1 MTSRNYLLKTIGG
14 NIRRNFWLMI
24 LFFLAFLVVMPASTL
39 TALDGA
45 KYIDTTNF
53 TVNMT
58 NTFIQCIRSS
68 LVQVIV
74 AGCGALA
81 ALSVFFYLYSQEKT
95 DFYHSLPMRRE
106 GLFMAQFLSG
116 FSLFL
121 IPYVLNLLLTL
132 AIGLVYGAVNQTALS
147 ILGIHTLLAVIYFLA
162 IYGAAV
168 LAILLTGNLF
178 TGTLGFMTLMFYGPI
193 LYMTF
198 TRLNARF
205 FETIVQEMDYDFGI
219 FLSPLIAYISGGTVD
234 WTWKSLCIYFLYGV
248 VLALVVILADILVYR
263 IRPSESFH
271 KAIAFKK
278 LEPVI
283 KVCGILPLSLLCA
296 LYFSGYMY
304 NQFFWMVIGAVVLTL
319 IFSMIFDFLCNM
331 DIRMALKPKVSTG
344 VILAVLILILGGYR
358 TDITGVDTFLPD
370 EEKVA
375 SMSLYLPSVSGQ
387 FQYPESSVTES
398 PTYTTFSLKQWVE
411 DFQEIYALAEKSV
424 EYVRNHEAYASDVQ
438 SLRENG
444 DPEQTMVMIYI
455 GYHMKSGQD
464 VYRMYYIPETE
475 ELVENIGRVYDT
487 WEYREK
493 ILPTSYIDTEKIEN
507 IYTYSFTE
515 SGKALTLS
523 DENKERLMKTYQ
535 EELENMTFDQS
546 RREKQVG
553 WLELQEKAEPEI
565 SAMGYS
571 VNSTYTYS
579 YNLPV
584 YESFEKTRAML
595 EKLGNPMT
603 DSIESDQVE
612 SILVSRYSYE
622 SGEEQYLEK
631 EYRTKEDI
639 EKLLAQA
646 TFRDER
652 FTVGSHVNYQVSCEI
667 TWKDSKKDKI
677 AFYIFEDSSLTDI
690 LEQLNQG
697 NTD

>member
-147 ILGIHTLLAVIYFLA
+147 ILVIHTLLAVIYFLA

-507 IYTYSFTE
+507 IYTNSFTE
-515 SGKALTLS
+515 SGKALSLS
-523 DENKERLMKTYQ
+523 DENQERLLKTYQ

-584 YESFEKTRAML
+584 YACFEKTRAML
-595 EKLGNPMT
+595 EKLGNPMA
-603 DSIESDQVE
+603 DSIEPDQVE
-612 SILVSRYSYE
+612 SILLSRYSYE

-631 EYRTKEDI
+631 EYRTEEDI

>member
-1 MTSRNYLLKTIGG
+1 
-14 NIRRNFWLMI
+14 
-24 LFFLAFLVVMPASTL
+24 
-39 TALDGA
+39 
-45 KYIDTTNF
+45 
-53 TVNMT
+53 
-58 NTFIQCIRSS
+58 
-68 LVQVIV
+68 
-74 AGCGALA
+74 
-81 ALSVFFYLYSQEKT
+81 
-95 DFYHSLPMRRE
+95 
-106 GLFMAQFLSG
+106 MAQFLSG

-147 ILGIHTLLAVIYFLA
+147 ILVIHTLLAVIYFLA

-178 TGTLGFMTLMFYGPI
+178 TGALGFMTLMFYGPI

-198 TRLNARF
+198 TRLNYRF
-205 FETIVQEMDYDFGI
+205 FETIVQEIEQNFGI
-219 FLSPLIAYISGGTVD
+219 FLSPLTAYISGGAVE
-234 WTWKSLCIYFLYGV
+234 WKWESLNIYFLYGV
-248 VLALVVILADILVYR
+248 VLALVVILVDIWVYR
-263 IRPSESFH
+263 VRPSESFH

-304 NQFFWMVIGAVVLTL
+304 NQFLWMVIGALVLTL
-319 IFSMIFDFLCNM
+319 IFSLIFDFLCNM

-344 VILAVLILILGGYR
+344 VTLAALILILGGYR
-358 TDITGVDTFLPD
+358 TDITGVDTFFPK
-370 EEKVA
+370 EEKIA

-387 FQYPESSVTES
+387 FQYPESSVPDN
-398 PTYTTFSLKQWVE
+398 PTNTKFLLKQPVE

-424 EYVRNHEAYASDVQ
+424 EYVRDHETYASDVQ

-523 DENKERLMKTYQ
+523 DENQERLMKTYQ

-553 WLELQEKAEPEI
+553 WMELQEKGEPEI

-584 YESFEKTRAML
+584 YASFEKTRAML
-595 EKLGNPMT
+595 EKLGNPMA
-603 DSIESDQVE
+603 DSIEPDQVE
-612 SILVSRYSYE
+612 SILLSRYSYE

-631 EYRTKEDI
+631 EYRTEEDI

>member
-1 MTSRNYLLKTIGG
+1 
-14 NIRRNFWLMI
+14 
-24 LFFLAFLVVMPASTL
+24 
-39 TALDGA
+39 
-45 KYIDTTNF
+45 
-53 TVNMT
+53 
-58 NTFIQCIRSS
+58 
-68 LVQVIV
+68 
-74 AGCGALA
+74 
-81 ALSVFFYLYSQEKT
+81 
-95 DFYHSLPMRRE
+95 
-106 GLFMAQFLSG
+106 MAQFLSG

-147 ILGIHTLLAVIYFLA
+147 ILVIHTLLAVIYFLA

-198 TRLNARF
+198 TRLNYRF
-205 FETIVQEMDYDFGI
+205 FETIVQEIEQNFGI
-219 FLSPLIAYISGGTVD
+219 FLSPLTAYISGGAVE
-234 WTWKSLCIYFLYGV
+234 WKWESLNIYFLYGV
-248 VLALVVILADILVYR
+248 VLALVVILVDIWVYR
-263 IRPSESFH
+263 VRPSESFH

-304 NQFFWMVIGAVVLTL
+304 NQFLWMVIGALVLTL
-319 IFSMIFDFLCNM
+319 IFSLIFDFLCNM

-344 VILAVLILILGGYR
+344 VTLAALILILGGYR
-358 TDITGVDTFLPD
+358 TDITGVDTFFPK
-370 EEKVA
+370 EEKIA
-375 SMSLYLPSVSGQ
+375 SMSLYLPCVSGQ
-387 FQYPESSVTES
+387 FQYPESSVPDN
-398 PTYTTFSLKQWVE
+398 PTNTKFLLKQPVE

-424 EYVRNHEAYASDVQ
+424 EYVRDHENYASDVQ

-493 ILPTSYIDTEKIEN
+493 ILPTSYINTEKIEN

-515 SGKALTLS
+515 AGKALTLS

-553 WLELQEKAEPEI
+553 WMELQEKGEPEI

-584 YESFEKTRAML
+584 YASFEKTRAML
-595 EKLGNPMT
+595 EKLGNPMA
-603 DSIESDQVE
+603 DSIEPDQVE

-631 EYRTKEDI
+631 EYRTEEDI

>member
-1 MTSRNYLLKTIGG
+1 
-14 NIRRNFWLMI
+14 
-24 LFFLAFLVVMPASTL
+24 
-39 TALDGA
+39 
-45 KYIDTTNF
+45 
-53 TVNMT
+53 
-58 NTFIQCIRSS
+58 
-68 LVQVIV
+68 
-74 AGCGALA
+74 
-81 ALSVFFYLYSQEKT
+81 
-95 DFYHSLPMRRE
+95 
-106 GLFMAQFLSG
+106 MAQFLSG

-147 ILGIHTLLAVIYFLA
+147 ILVIHTLLAVIYFLA

-523 DENKERLMKTYQ
+523 DENQERLLKTYQ

-584 YESFEKTRAML
+584 YASFEKTRAML
-595 EKLGNPMT
+595 EKLGNPMA
-603 DSIESDQVE
+603 DSIEPDQVE
-612 SILVSRYSYE
+612 SILLSRYSYE

-631 EYRTKEDI
+631 EYRTEEDI

>member
-1 MTSRNYLLKTIGG
+1 M
-14 NIRRNFWLMI
+14 
-24 LFFLAFLVVMPASTL
+24 
-39 TALDGA
+39 
-45 KYIDTTNF
+45 
-53 TVNMT
+53 
-58 NTFIQCIRSS
+58 
-68 LVQVIV
+68 
-74 AGCGALA
+74 
-81 ALSVFFYLYSQEKT
+81 
-95 DFYHSLPMRRE
+95 
-106 GLFMAQFLSG
+106 
-116 FSLFL
+116 
-121 IPYVLNLLLTL
+121 
-132 AIGLVYGAVNQTALS
+132 
-147 ILGIHTLLAVIYFLA
+147 
-162 IYGAAV
+162 
-168 LAILLTGNLF
+168 
-178 TGTLGFMTLMFYGPI
+178 MFYGPI

-424 EYVRNHEAYASDVQ
+424 EYVRDHENYASDVQ

-493 ILPTSYIDTEKIEN
+493 ILPTSYINTEKIEN

-553 WLELQEKAEPEI
+553 WMELQEKGEPEI

-584 YESFEKTRAML
+584 YASFEKTRAML
-595 EKLGNPMT
+595 EKLGNPMA
-603 DSIESDQVE
+603 DSIEPDQVE
-612 SILVSRYSYE
+612 SILLSRYSYE

-631 EYRTKEDI
+631 EYRTEEDI

>member
-81 ALSVFFYLYSQEKT
+81 ALSVFFYFYSQEKT

-535 EELENMTFDQS
+535 KELENMTFDQS

-631 EYRTKEDI
+631 EYRTEEDI
-639 EKLLAQA
+639 EKFLAQA

>member
-1 MTSRNYLLKTIGG
+1 
-14 NIRRNFWLMI
+14 
-24 LFFLAFLVVMPASTL
+24 
-39 TALDGA
+39 
-45 KYIDTTNF
+45 
-53 TVNMT
+53 
-58 NTFIQCIRSS
+58 
-68 LVQVIV
+68 
-74 AGCGALA
+74 
-81 ALSVFFYLYSQEKT
+81 
-95 DFYHSLPMRRE
+95 
-106 GLFMAQFLSG
+106 
-116 FSLFL
+116 
-121 IPYVLNLLLTL
+121 
-132 AIGLVYGAVNQTALS
+132 
-147 ILGIHTLLAVIYFLA
+147 
-162 IYGAAV
+162 
-168 LAILLTGNLF
+168 
-178 TGTLGFMTLMFYGPI
+178 
-193 LYMTF
+193 
-198 TRLNARF
+198 
-205 FETIVQEMDYDFGI
+205 
-219 FLSPLIAYISGGTVD
+219 
-234 WTWKSLCIYFLYGV
+234 
-248 VLALVVILADILVYR
+248 
-263 IRPSESFH
+263 
-271 KAIAFKK
+271 
-278 LEPVI
+278 
-283 KVCGILPLSLLCA
+283 
-296 LYFSGYMY
+296 
-304 NQFFWMVIGAVVLTL
+304 
-319 IFSMIFDFLCNM
+319 
-331 DIRMALKPKVSTG
+331 MALKPKVSTG

-584 YESFEKTRAML
+584 YASFEKTRAML
-595 EKLGNPMT
+595 EKLGNPMA
-603 DSIESDQVE
+603 DSIEPDQVE
-612 SILVSRYSYE
+612 SILLSRYSYE

-631 EYRTKEDI
+631 EYRTEEDI

>member
-147 ILGIHTLLAVIYFLA
+147 ILVIHTLLAVIYFLA

-178 TGTLGFMTLMFYGPI
+178 TGALGFMTLMFYGPI

-198 TRLNARF
+198 TRLNYRF
-205 FETIVQEMDYDFGI
+205 FETIVQEIEQNFGI
-219 FLSPLIAYISGGTVD
+219 FLSPLTAYISGGAVE
-234 WTWKSLCIYFLYGV
+234 WKWESLNIYFLYGV
-248 VLALVVILADILVYR
+248 VLALVVILVDIWVYR
-263 IRPSESFH
+263 VRPSESFH

-304 NQFFWMVIGAVVLTL
+304 NQFLWMVIGALVLTL
-319 IFSMIFDFLCNM
+319 IFSLIFDFLCNM

-344 VILAVLILILGGYR
+344 VTLAALILILGGYR
-358 TDITGVDTFLPD
+358 TDITGVDTFFPK
-370 EEKVA
+370 EEKIA

-387 FQYPESSVTES
+387 FQYPESSVPDN
-398 PTYTTFSLKQWVE
+398 PTNTKFLLKQPVE

-523 DENKERLMKTYQ
+523 DENQERLLKTYQ

-584 YESFEKTRAML
+584 YASFEKTRAML
-595 EKLGNPMT
+595 EKLGNPMA
-603 DSIESDQVE
+603 DSIEPDQVE
-612 SILVSRYSYE
+612 SILLSRYSYE

-631 EYRTKEDI
+631 EYRTEEDI
-639 EKLLAQA
+639 EKLLTQA

>member
-81 ALSVFFYLYSQEKT
+81 ALSVFFYFYSQEKT

-147 ILGIHTLLAVIYFLA
+147 ILAIHTLLAVIYFLA

-198 TRLNARF
+198 TRLNSRF

-219 FLSPLIAYISGGTVD
+219 FLSPLTAYISGGTVD

-283 KVCGILPLSLLCA
+283 KICGILPLSLLCA

-304 NQFFWMVIGAVVLTL
+304 NQFFWMVIGGVVLTL

-344 VILAVLILILGGYR
+344 VILAALILILGGYR

-387 FQYPESSVTES
+387 FQYPESSGIDN
-398 PTYTTFSLKQWVE
+398 PTYTTFSLNKWVE

-475 ELVENIGRVYDT
+475 ELVENIGRIYDT

-603 DSIESDQVE
+603 DSIEPDQVE
-612 SILVSRYSYE
+612 SILLSRYSYE
-622 SGEEQYLEK
+622 SGEEQYQEK
-631 EYRTKEDI
+631 EYRTEEDI
-639 EKLLAQA
+639 QKLLAQA